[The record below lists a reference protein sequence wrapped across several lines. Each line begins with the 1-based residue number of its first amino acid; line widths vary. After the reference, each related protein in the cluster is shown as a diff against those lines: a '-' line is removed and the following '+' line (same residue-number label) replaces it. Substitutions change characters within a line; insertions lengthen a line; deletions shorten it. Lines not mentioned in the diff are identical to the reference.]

1 MEKTTV
7 QDIETRISQIN
18 PEGVDKL
25 LGRLRQAKGKPAAPG
40 TTRRRFDPA
49 LDANFRLE
57 IGSAGNFD
65 SLSCH
70 LCPRVPPA
78 PGELEVEV
86 YAGGMNFRDV
96 MIALGVYPTAPG
108 EIPALGG
115 DFAGKI
121 VAVGD
126 GVEGF
131 SIGDEV
137 MGIGKHCF
145 GAYVN
150 VEADD
155 TLHKPQHMTFEEAV
169 TIPVVFY
176 TVYIALRAQADLW
189 PGESILIHSAAG
201 GVGLA
206 AIQYARK
213 VGAEIFATAGT
224 PEKRDYVRALG
235 VEHVMDSRSLAFVE
249 ETLAATNDEGV
260 DVILNSLAGQAILKG
275 LELLRPFGRLIDI
288 GKRDI
293 VEDMQVGLLPFAK
306 GISFC
311 SISLGLMDRCRIGFR
326 KRMAAELTQWF
337 SDGTLQPL
345 PFRSYSIAKARDA
358 FVHMSEGKH
367 IGKVVLSIK
376 DQEVLLDAKS
386 LATPNR

>member
-1 MEKTTV
+1 M
-7 QDIETRISQIN
+7 QDMETRISQIN
-18 PEGVDKL
+18 PENVDKL
-25 LGRLRQAKGKPAAPG
+25 LARLRQGKGKPTAAG
-40 TTRRRFDPA
+40 TTRRRFDPTR
-49 LDANFRLE
+49 DANFRLE
-57 IGSAGNFD
+57 IGSPGNFD

-70 LCPRVPPA
+70 LCPRVPPP

-115 DFAGKI
+115 DFAGK
-121 VAVGD
+121 VAAVGE

-131 SIGDEV
+131 NIGDEV
-137 MGIGKHCF
+137 MGIGRHCF

-150 VEADD
+150 VEAGD

-176 TVYIALRAQADLW
+176 TVYIALCTQADLW

-224 PEKRDYVRALG
+224 PEKRDYLRAMG
-235 VEHVMDSRSLAFVE
+235 VKYVMDSRSLSFVE

-260 DVILNSLAGQAILKG
+260 DVILNSLPGEAILKG
-275 LELLRPFGRLIDI
+275 LELLRPFGRFVDI

-306 GISFC
+306 GISFS
-311 SISLGLMDRCRIGFR
+311 SITLGLMDRCRVGFR
-326 KRMAAELTQWF
+326 RRMATELTQWF
-337 SDGTLQPL
+337 NDGSLQAL
-345 PFRSYSIAKARDA
+345 PFRSYPIMKATDA
-358 FVHMSEGKH
+358 FFHLSEGKH